1 MEVRIVEDVIRAH
14 AEGAA
19 FCWAQFSLALRA
31 DPVDQVVI
39 DRRRTETE
47 AHLDGL
53 RIAGTAAWPILIDQL
68 ETYEERGEIF
78 AAAILAFE
86 QSNERRLLQVLS
98 LAETDDGREGLRG
111 AIAWAAPELT
121 APYVRKWL
129 DSPTPALRWL
139 AVAAFVDRN
148 ADPGTRLERLLS
160 DPDDKVRALACTAAA
175 KAHRDDTVPQLR
187 ELLETSRAEVELAA
201 ATGLLELGHPPDD
214 TLITPLRRAVLAD
227 PGNVDL
233 MRKLVRVSPPED
245 IRAWF
250 ATLLK
255 DSETSPI
262 AVRGAG
268 MLGDRTLVPW
278 LVEQMREPALA
289 DAAGRAFLDLFPEAW
304 ESWDD
309 LTSLD
314 PKDHGPAFVEAFG
327 DEMESAAV
335 ATRVADWVARNNVG

>member
-1 MEVRIVEDVIRAH
+1 MENRIVEDVIRAH

-19 FCWAQFSLALRA
+19 FSWAQFSLASLA
-31 DPVDQVVI
+31 DPVDRVVI
-39 DRRRTETE
+39 DRRRSEAE

-53 RIAGTAAWPILIDQL
+53 RIAGIAAWPILIDQL
-68 ETYEERGEIF
+68 ETYEERGEVF
-78 AAAILAFE
+78 AAALLAFE
-86 QSNERRLLQVLS
+86 QSNDRRLRQVLGLS
-98 LAETDDGREGLRG
+98 ATEEGRVGLRG
-111 AIAWAAPELT
+111 AVAWAAPELT
-121 APYVRKWL
+121 AGYVREWL
-129 DSPTPALRWL
+129 DAATPALRWL
-139 AVAAFVDRN
+139 AVAAFADRH

-160 DPDDKVRALACTAAA
+160 DPDDTVRALACTAAA
-175 KAHRDDTVPQLR
+175 KAHRADMVPRLR
-187 ELLETSRAEVELAA
+187 ELLETSGAEVELAA
-201 ATGLLELGHPPDD
+201 ATALLELGHPPDD
-214 TLITPLRRAVLAD
+214 TLTTPLRRAVLAD

-255 DSETSPI
+255 DSETAPI

-268 MLGDRTLVPW
+268 ILGDRTLVPW
-278 LVEQMREPALA
+278 LVEQMREPTLA

-327 DEMESAAV
+327 GEMEVLPV
-335 ATRVADWVARNNVG
+335 AEKIAYWQSEHSQ